1 MRQAEENVEA
11 EIVDRLEIPLHAYEI
26 GKLKKKKI
34 MVTQFCQGYTESAH
48 IIMKEHSYFTESNL

>member
-26 GKLKKKKI
+26 GKLKKKNHGNTI
-34 MVTQFCQGYTESAH
+34 LPRLH
-48 IIMKEHSYFTESNL
+48 